1 LNTPLTTSI
10 QQKTLRPKEN
20 ISYTSAE
27 RKTDKMTKTKTLNKT
42 ATLRNIN
49 GLSLNDRA
57 YCGPYGTIT
66 CYAAANKA
74 AKSPRLFSVNGATKL
89 NNSDGWTMSL
99 LRKHIAG

>member
-1 LNTPLTTSI
+1 
-10 QQKTLRPKEN
+10 
-20 ISYTSAE
+20 
-27 RKTDKMTKTKTLNKT
+27 MTKTKMLNKT

-74 AKSPRLFSVNGATKL
+74 AKSPRLFSVHGATKL
-89 NNSDGWTMSL
+89 DNRDGWTMSL
-99 LRKHIAG
+99 LRKYIAG